1 MLIQFSPIRS
11 GSTLIYNYLMGLGKQ
26 PQKSHNYRYLENV
39 QYVIAIRHP
48 YNAIISSILRYGQQI
63 NTGTVMT
70 QMAEYLENGG
80 YDIATS
86 EFDPDSHCVFLYE
99 KFYADHNV
107 ILDGLESFF
116 NESYS
121 TETKDELKQK
131 LSVNNVKEKIA
142 QFRDFY
148 EYDRVTHLHGNHISE
163 FNGQTDY
170 NTLLKEKELKML
182 ASNDHLQRIINK
194 YY

>member
-11 GSTLIYNYLMGLGKQ
+11 GSTLVYNYLMGLGKQ
-26 PQKSHNYRYLENV
+26 PQKLHNYRYLENV

-86 EFDPDSHCVFLYE
+86 EFDPASHCVFLYE

-142 QFRDFY
+142 QFKDFY
-148 EYDRVTHLHGNHISE
+148 EYDRATHLHGNHISE

-182 ASNDHLQRIINK
+182 ASNEHLQRIINK

>member
-1 MLIQFSPIRS
+1 MLVQFSPIRS
-11 GSTLIYNYLMGLGKQ
+11 GSTLVYNYLMGLGKQ
-26 PQKSHNYRYLENV
+26 PQKLHNYRYLENV

-86 EFDPDSHCVFLYE
+86 EFDPASHCVFLYE

-131 LSVNNVKEKIA
+131 LSVSNVKEKTA

-182 ASNDHLQRIINK
+182 ANDEHLQRIINK